1 MLGKLSFRNAKRQ
14 AKDYCIYFITVIISV
29 ALMFSFNSIA
39 TSNDISELSSY
50 MASFSKAI
58 SGISILIVLV
68 MAWLI
73 NYCMRFMLE
82 KRSKEFGTYQILGI
96 EKKSISNIFT
106 LENIMIGG
114 IAFIIG
120 IALGT
125 FLYQIFTSIIM
136 NLFNQPYQ
144 IEISFNIK
152 AVGMTAIYFFG
163 IFALVLL
170 NCRRKIK
177 KTKVYDLLYANKK
190 NENNI
195 IKNAKGN
202 IILFV
207 VSIVLLVGAVLI
219 NNNEFSNSSNMEG
232 RNIFIA
238 IIMLIL
244 GIYLFYISISS
255 FIVKRYLNNKSRKY
269 KKDNMFLYRNLTSK
283 INTMSL
289 SLGTIALMFT
299 IILIGGNVALLMNNM
314 INNEIEMGY
323 PYEIMITTADGD
335 FSKYKEYIEKNAKV
349 KDMYEY
355 RLYNIK
361 GIGLSTAFEKT
372 PFKGAVDK
380 EIDSV
385 LSLTTYNKLRE
396 ILGYEKVDLQDDEI
410 MINCL
415 KTAKGGLE
423 KYTKENDKTK
433 IVGKDVKIKEIRSEN
448 IAQVGFN
455 GSYYAIIVP
464 DSLIPLI
471 EKEDQRLRDKNDN
484 NSTIVTE
491 QEDGTDKIYYLDFA
505 YNFVATT
512 ENMTDEKFYK
522 ELSNYIIKQEREIA
536 GEVNGEEQ
544 NYNIEIS
551 LANVQTKGERMSQ
564 TKSFYTIMSFL
575 AFYVALIFVM
585 ATATLLA
592 IQQLSD
598 SEKYKYRYE
607 LLRKLGVDELQINRT
622 IFKQL
627 LFYFAI
633 PMVLPVIISIPV
645 ILGVG
650 QIFTVAVTMEEIFK
664 NICIM
669 LGMFILVYGIYF
681 IATDVQF
688 DRNINGNWWEKWRNI
703 NLLK

>member
-50 MASFSKAI
+50 MAFFSKAI
-58 SGISILIVLV
+58 SEISILIILV

-106 LENIMIGG
+106 LENLMIGG

-120 IALGT
+120 IAIGT
-125 FLYQIFTSIIM
+125 FIYQILTSIIM

-144 IEISFNIK
+144 IEISFSIK

-177 KTKVYDLLYANKK
+177 KTKVYDLLYADKK

-202 IILFV
+202 IIIFA
-207 VSIVLLVGAVLI
+207 VSIALLIGAILI
-219 NNNEFSNSSNMEG
+219 NNNEFANASNMTG

-238 IIMLIL
+238 IIMLIV

-283 INTMSL
+283 INTMSF

-299 IILIGGNVALLMNNM
+299 IILIGGNVALLMNNL

-323 PYEIMITTADGD
+323 PYEIMISTQDGD
-335 FSKYKEYIEKNAKV
+335 FSKYKEYIEKNTKV

-361 GIGLSTAFEKT
+361 GIGISKAFEKT
-372 PFKGAVDK
+372 PFNGWSDR

-396 ILGYEKVDLQDDEI
+396 ILGYEKVNLQDDEI

-415 KTAKGGLE
+415 KTAKGVFE
-423 KYTKENDKTK
+423 KYIKENNRIK
-433 IVGKDVKIKEIRSEN
+433 ILGRDVKIKEIRNES

-455 GSYYAIIVP
+455 GDYYAIIVP

-471 EKEDQRLRDKNDN
+471 EKEDQKLRDKNDN
-484 NSTIVTE
+484 NSTTTVNK

-512 ENMTDEKFYK
+512 ESITDEKFY
-522 ELSNYIIKQEREIA
+522 EDLCDFIVKQDRKMT

-544 NYNIEIS
+544 NYNIQIS
-551 LANVQTKGERMSQ
+551 LGNVQTKGERLSQ
-564 TKSFYTIMSFL
+564 TKSLYTIISFL

-585 ATATLLA
+585 VTATLLA

-607 LLRKLGVDELQINRT
+607 LLKKLGMDELQINRT

-650 QIFTVAVTMEEIFK
+650 QIFAVAVTMEEIFK
-664 NICIM
+664 NIGII

-688 DRNINGNWWEKWRNI
+688 DRNINGNG
-703 NLLK
+703 

>member
-144 IEISFNIK
+144 IKISFSIK

-190 NENNI
+190 NENNM

-202 IILFV
+202 VILFTL
-207 VSIVLLVGAVLI
+207 SIALLVGAILI
-219 NNNEFSNSSNMEG
+219 NNNEFANASNMVG

-238 IIMLIL
+238 IIMLIV

-299 IILIGGNVALLMNNM
+299 IILIGGNVALLMNSM

-372 PFKGAVDK
+372 PFKGAIDK
-380 EIDSV
+380 EIDCV
-385 LSLTTYNKLRE
+385 LSLTDYNKLRE

-423 KYTKENDKTK
+423 KYTKENDKIK

-491 QEDGTDKIYYLDFA
+491 QEDGADKIYYLDFA

-607 LLRKLGVDELQINRT
+607 LLKKLGVDELQINRT

-633 PMVLPVIISIPV
+633 PMVLPVIISIP
-645 ILGVG
+645 ITLGISH
-650 QIFTVAVTMEEIFK
+650 IFTVAVTMEEILK
-664 NICIM
+664 NIGIV
-669 LGMFILVYGIYF
+669 LGMLILVYGIYF

-688 DRNINGNWWEKWRNI
+688 DRNINGNE
-703 NLLK
+703 

>member
-50 MASFSKAI
+50 MAFFSKAI

-144 IEISFNIK
+144 IEISFSIK

-190 NENNI
+190 NENNM

-202 IILFV
+202 VILFTL
-207 VSIVLLVGAVLI
+207 SIALLVGAILI
-219 NNNEFSNSSNMEG
+219 NNNEFANASNMVG

-238 IIMLIL
+238 IIMLIV

-299 IILIGGNVALLMNNM
+299 IILIGGNVALLMNSM

-471 EKEDQRLRDKNDN
+471 EKEDQRLRDKNDDN
-484 NSTIVTE
+484 ATTVKEGEEKSE
-491 QEDGTDKIYYLDFA
+491 IYFLDFA

-522 ELSNYIIKQEREIA
+522 ELSNYIIKQEREIV
-536 GEVNGEEQ
+536 GEVNGKEQ

-650 QIFTVAVTMEEIFK
+650 QIFTVAVTMEEILK
-664 NICIM
+664 NIGIV
-669 LGMFILVYGIYF
+669 LGMLILVYGIYF

-688 DRNINGNWWEKWRNI
+688 DRNINGNE
-703 NLLK
+703 

>member
-14 AKDYCIYFITVIISV
+14 SKDYCIYFITVIISV

-50 MASFSKAI
+50 MAFFSKAI
-58 SGISILIVLV
+58 SGISILIILV

-106 LENIMIGG
+106 LENLMIGG

-120 IALGT
+120 IAIGT
-125 FLYQIFTSIIM
+125 FVYQILTSIIM

-144 IEISFNIK
+144 IEISFSIK

-177 KTKVYDLLYANKK
+177 KTKVYDLLYADKK

-202 IILFV
+202 IIIFA
-207 VSIVLLVGAVLI
+207 VSIALLVGAILI
-219 NNNEFSNSSNMEG
+219 NNNEFANASNMTG

-238 IIMLIL
+238 IIMLIV

-283 INTMSL
+283 INTMSF

-299 IILIGGNVALLMNNM
+299 IILIGGNVALLMNNL

-323 PYEIMITTADGD
+323 PYEIMISTQDGD
-335 FSKYKEYIEKNAKV
+335 FSKYKEYIEKNTKV

-361 GIGLSTAFEKT
+361 GIGISKAFEKT
-372 PFKGAVDK
+372 PFNGWSDR

-396 ILGYEKVDLQDDEI
+396 ILGYEKVNLQDDEI

-415 KTAKGGLE
+415 KTAKGVFE
-423 KYTKENDKTK
+423 KYIKENNRIK
-433 IVGKDVKIKEIRSEN
+433 ILGRDVKIKEIRNES

-455 GSYYAIIVP
+455 GDYYAIIVP

-484 NSTIVTE
+484 NSTTTVNK
-491 QEDGTDKIYYLDFA
+491 QEDGTDKIYYLDFS

-512 ENMTDEKFYK
+512 ESITDEKFY
-522 ELSNYIIKQEREIA
+522 EDLCDFIVKQDRKMT
-536 GEVNGEEQ
+536 GEVNEEEQ
-544 NYNIEIS
+544 NYNIQIS
-551 LANVQTKGERMSQ
+551 LGNVQTKGERLSQ
-564 TKSFYTIMSFL
+564 TKSLYTIISFL

-585 ATATLLA
+585 VTATLLA

-607 LLRKLGVDELQINRT
+607 LLKKLGMDELQINRT

-650 QIFTVAVTMEEIFK
+650 QIFAVAVTMEEIFK
-664 NICIM
+664 NIGII

-688 DRNINGNWWEKWRNI
+688 DRNINGNG
-703 NLLK
+703 

>member
-125 FLYQIFTSIIM
+125 FIYQILTSIIM

-177 KTKVYDLLYANKK
+177 KTKVYDLLYADKK

-323 PYEIMITTADGD
+323 PYEIMISTADGD
-335 FSKYKEYIEKNAKV
+335 FSKYKEYIEKNTKV

-372 PFKGAVDK
+372 PFKGAIDK

-410 MINCL
+410 IINCL

-607 LLRKLGVDELQINRT
+607 LLRKLGVDELHINRT

-688 DRNINGNWWEKWRNI
+688 DRNINGNG
-703 NLLK
+703 

>member
-125 FLYQIFTSIIM
+125 FIYQILTSIIM

-177 KTKVYDLLYANKK
+177 KTKVYDLLYADKK

-323 PYEIMITTADGD
+323 PYEIMISTADGD
-335 FSKYKEYIEKNAKV
+335 FSKYKEYIQKNTKV
-349 KDMYEY
+349 KDIYEY

-372 PFKGAVDK
+372 PFKGAIDK

-410 MINCL
+410 IINCL

-455 GSYYAIIVP
+455 GWYYAIIVP

-471 EKEDQRLRDKNDN
+471 EKEDQRLRNKNDN

-491 QEDGTDKIYYLDFA
+491 QEDGTDKIYYLDFV

-536 GEVNGEEQ
+536 GEINGEEQ

-664 NICIM
+664 NIWIM

-688 DRNINGNWWEKWRNI
+688 DRNINGNG
-703 NLLK
+703 

>member
-106 LENIMIGG
+106 LENLMIGG

-125 FLYQIFTSIIM
+125 FIYQILTSIIM

-177 KTKVYDLLYANKK
+177 KTKVYDLLYASKI
-190 NENNI
+190 NENNM

-202 IILFV
+202 VILFTL
-207 VSIVLLVGAVLI
+207 SIALLVGAILI
-219 NNNEFSNSSNMEG
+219 NNNEFANASNMVG

-238 IIMLIL
+238 IIMLIV

-323 PYEIMITTADGD
+323 PYEIMISAADGD
-335 FSKYKEYIEKNAKV
+335 FSKYKEYIEKNTKV

-361 GIGLSTAFEKT
+361 GIGISTAFEKT
-372 PFKGAVDK
+372 PFKGAIDK

-522 ELSNYIIKQEREIA
+522 ELSNYIIKQEREIE

-633 PMVLPVIISIPV
+633 PIVLPVIISIPV

-650 QIFTVAVTMEEIFK
+650 QIFTVAVTREEIFK
-664 NICIM
+664 NIGIM

-688 DRNINGNWWEKWRNI
+688 DRNINGNG
-703 NLLK
+703 

>member
-125 FLYQIFTSIIM
+125 FIYQILTSIIM

-177 KTKVYDLLYANKK
+177 KTKVYDLLYASKK
-190 NENNI
+190 NENNM

-202 IILFV
+202 VILFTL
-207 VSIVLLVGAVLI
+207 SIALLVGAILI
-219 NNNEFSNSSNMEG
+219 NNNEFANASNMVG

-238 IIMLIL
+238 IIMLIV

-299 IILIGGNVALLMNNM
+299 IILIGGNVALLMNSM

-471 EKEDQRLRDKNDN
+471 EKEDQRLRDKNDDN
-484 NSTIVTE
+484 ATTVKEGEEKSE
-491 QEDGTDKIYYLDFA
+491 IYFLDFA

-664 NICIM
+664 NIWIM
-669 LGMFILVYGIYF
+669 LGMFILVYGVYF

-688 DRNINGNWWEKWRNI
+688 DRNINGNG
-703 NLLK
+703 

>member
-106 LENIMIGG
+106 LENLMIGG

-125 FLYQIFTSIIM
+125 FIYQILTSIIM

-177 KTKVYDLLYANKK
+177 KTKVYDLLYASKK
-190 NENNI
+190 NENNM

-202 IILFV
+202 VILFTL
-207 VSIVLLVGAVLI
+207 SIALLVGAILI
-219 NNNEFSNSSNMEG
+219 NNNEFANASNMIG

-238 IIMLIL
+238 IIMLIV

-269 KKDNMFLYRNLTSK
+269 KKDNMFLYRSLTSK

-323 PYEIMITTADGD
+323 PYEIMISTADGD
-335 FSKYKEYIEKNAKV
+335 FSKYKEYIEKNTKV

-471 EKEDQRLRDKNDN
+471 EKEDQRLRDKNDDN
-484 NSTIVTE
+484 ATTVKEGEEKSE
-491 QEDGTDKIYYLDFA
+491 IYFLDFA

-522 ELSNYIIKQEREIA
+522 ELSNYIIKQEREIV

-664 NICIM
+664 NIWIM
-669 LGMFILVYGIYF
+669 LGMFILVYGVYF

-688 DRNINGNWWEKWRNI
+688 DRNINGNG
-703 NLLK
+703 

>member
-125 FLYQIFTSIIM
+125 FIYQILTSIIM

-177 KTKVYDLLYANKK
+177 KTKVYDLLYADKK

-323 PYEIMITTADGD
+323 PYEIMISTADGD
-335 FSKYKEYIEKNAKV
+335 FSKYKEYIEKNTKV

-372 PFKGAVDK
+372 PFKGAIDK

-410 MINCL
+410 IINCL

-423 KYTKENDKTK
+423 KYTKENDKAK

-551 LANVQTKGERMSQ
+551 LSNVQTKGERMSQ

-607 LLRKLGVDELQINRT
+607 LLRKLGVDELHINRT

-688 DRNINGNWWEKWRNI
+688 DRNINGNV
-703 NLLK
+703 

>member
-50 MASFSKAI
+50 MEYFSKAI
-58 SGISILIVLV
+58 AGISIIIVLV

-96 EKKSISNIFT
+96 KKKSISNIFT
-106 LENIMIGG
+106 LENLMIGG

-144 IEISFNIK
+144 IEISFSLK
-152 AVGMTAIYFFG
+152 AIGITAIYFFG

-177 KTKVYDLLYANKK
+177 KTKVYDLLYADKK

-202 IILFV
+202 IILFA
-207 VSIVLLVGAVLI
+207 VSIVLLVGAILI
-219 NNNEFSNSSNMEG
+219 NNNEFANASNMTG

-238 IIMLIL
+238 IIMLIV

-283 INTMSL
+283 INTMSF

-299 IILIGGNVALLMNNM
+299 IILIGGNVALLMNNL

-323 PYEIMITTADGD
+323 PYEIMISTADGD
-335 FSKYKEYIEKNAKV
+335 FSKYKEYIEKNTKV

-361 GIGLSTAFEKT
+361 KIGLSTAFEET
-372 PFKGAVDK
+372 PFKGAIDN
-380 EIDSV
+380 EIESV

-410 MINCL
+410 IINCL
-415 KTAKGGLE
+415 KTAKAGLE
-423 KYTKENDKTK
+423 KYTKENNK
-433 IVGKDVKIKEIRSEN
+433 IKILGKDVKIKEIRSEN

-455 GSYYAIIVP
+455 GFYYTIIVP

-471 EKEDQRLRDKNDN
+471 EKEDQRLRDENDN

-512 ENMTDEKFYK
+512 ESMTDEKFYQ
-522 ELSNYIIKQEREIA
+522 ELSNYIIKQDREIV

-544 NYNIEIS
+544 EYTMQIE
-551 LANVQTKGERMSQ
+551 LGNVKTKGERMSKS
-564 TKSFYTIMSFL
+564 KSFYAIISFL
-575 AFYVALIFVM
+575 AFYIALIFVM

-607 LLRKLGVDELQINRT
+607 LLKKLGMDELQINRT

-645 ILGVG
+645 ILGVS

-664 NICIM
+664 NIGII

-688 DRNINGNWWEKWRNI
+688 DRNINGNG
-703 NLLK
+703 

>member
-39 TSNDISELSSY
+39 TSNDISELSFY
-50 MASFSKAI
+50 MAFFSKAI

-144 IEISFNIK
+144 IKISFSIK

-190 NENNI
+190 NENNM

-202 IILFV
+202 VILFTL
-207 VSIVLLVGAVLI
+207 SIALLVGAILI
-219 NNNEFSNSSNMEG
+219 NNNEFANASNMVG

-238 IIMLIL
+238 IIMLIV

-255 FIVKRYLNNKSRKY
+255 FIVKRYLNNKSKKY

-299 IILIGGNVALLMNNM
+299 IILIGGNVALLMNSM

-372 PFKGAVDK
+372 PFKGAIDK
-380 EIDSV
+380 EIDCV
-385 LSLTTYNKLRE
+385 LSLTDYNKLRE

-423 KYTKENDKTK
+423 KYTKENDKIK

-491 QEDGTDKIYYLDFA
+491 QEDGADKIYYLDFA

-544 NYNIEIS
+544 NYNIQIS

-607 LLRKLGVDELQINRT
+607 LLKKLGVDELQINRT

-627 LFYFAI
+627 LFYFTI
-633 PMVLPVIISIPV
+633 PMILPVIISIPV

-664 NICIM
+664 NIWIM

-688 DRNINGNWWEKWRNI
+688 DRNINGNG
-703 NLLK
+703 

>member
-50 MASFSKAI
+50 MEYFSKAI
-58 SGISILIVLV
+58 SGINILIVLV

-125 FLYQIFTSIIM
+125 FIYQILTSIIM

-177 KTKVYDLLYANKK
+177 KTKVYDLLYASKK
-190 NENNI
+190 NENNM

-202 IILFV
+202 VILFTL
-207 VSIVLLVGAVLI
+207 SIALLVGAVLI
-219 NNNEFSNSSNMEG
+219 NNNEFANASNMKG

-238 IIMLIL
+238 IIMLIV

-323 PYEIMITTADGD
+323 PYEIMISTADGD
-335 FSKYKEYIEKNAKV
+335 FSKYKEYIGKNTKV
-349 KDMYEY
+349 KDMYKY

-372 PFKGAVDK
+372 PFKGAIDK

-410 MINCL
+410 IINCL

-423 KYTKENDKTK
+423 KYTKENNKTK

-455 GSYYAIIVP
+455 GSCYAIIVP

-471 EKEDQRLRDKNDN
+471 EKEDQRLRDKNDKY
-484 NSTIVTE
+484 STIVTE
-491 QEDGTDKIYYLDFA
+491 QEDGADKIYYLDFA

-536 GEVNGEEQ
+536 GEINGEEQ

-688 DRNINGNWWEKWRNI
+688 DRNINGNG
-703 NLLK
+703 

>member
-14 AKDYCIYFITVIISV
+14 TKDYCIYFITVIISV

-50 MASFSKAI
+50 MEYFSKAI
-58 SGISILIVLV
+58 AGISIIIIIV

-144 IEISFNIK
+144 IEISFSIK

-190 NENNI
+190 NENNM

-202 IILFV
+202 VILFTL
-207 VSIVLLVGAVLI
+207 SIALLVGAILI
-219 NNNEFSNSSNMEG
+219 NNNEFANASNMVG

-238 IIMLIL
+238 IIMLIV

-283 INTMSL
+283 INTISL

-299 IILIGGNVALLMNNM
+299 IILIGGNVALLMNSM

-335 FSKYKEYIEKNAKV
+335 FSKYKEYIEKNTKV

-372 PFKGAVDK
+372 PFKGAIDK

-410 MINCL
+410 IINCL

-544 NYNIEIS
+544 KYNMEIS

-688 DRNINGNWWEKWRNI
+688 DRNINGNW
-703 NLLK
+703 

>member
-58 SGISILIVLV
+58 SGINILIVLV

-125 FLYQIFTSIIM
+125 FIYQILTSIIM

-144 IEISFNIK
+144 IEISFSIK

-190 NENNI
+190 NENNM

-202 IILFV
+202 VILFTL
-207 VSIVLLVGAVLI
+207 SIALLVGAILI
-219 NNNEFSNSSNMEG
+219 NNNEFANANNMIG

-238 IIMLIL
+238 IIMLIV

-299 IILIGGNVALLMNNM
+299 IILIGGNVALLMNSM

-372 PFKGAVDK
+372 PFKGAIDK
-380 EIDSV
+380 EIDCV
-385 LSLTTYNKLRE
+385 LSLTDYNKLRE

-423 KYTKENDKTK
+423 KYTKENDKIK

-491 QEDGTDKIYYLDFA
+491 QEDGADKIYYLDFA

-607 LLRKLGVDELQINRT
+607 LLKKLGVDELQINRT

-633 PMVLPVIISIPV
+633 PMVLPVIISIP
-645 ILGVG
+645 ITLGISH
-650 QIFTVAVTMEEIFK
+650 IFTVAVTMEEISK
-664 NICIM
+664 NIGIV
-669 LGMFILVYGIYF
+669 LGMLILVYGIYF

-688 DRNINGNWWEKWRNI
+688 DRNINGNE
-703 NLLK
+703 

>member
-50 MASFSKAI
+50 MEYFSKAI
-58 SGISILIVLV
+58 AGISIIIVLV

-106 LENIMIGG
+106 LENLMIGG

-144 IEISFNIK
+144 IEISFSLK
-152 AVGMTAIYFFG
+152 AIGITAIYFFG

-177 KTKVYDLLYANKK
+177 KTKVYDLLYADKK

-202 IILFV
+202 IILFA
-207 VSIVLLVGAVLI
+207 VSIVLLVGAILI
-219 NNNEFSNSSNMEG
+219 NNNEFANASNMTG

-238 IIMLIL
+238 IIMLIV

-299 IILIGGNVALLMNNM
+299 IILIGGNVALLMNSM

-323 PYEIMITTADGD
+323 PYEIMISTADGD
-335 FSKYKEYIEKNAKV
+335 FSKYKEYIEKNTKV

-361 GIGLSTAFEKT
+361 KIGLSTAFEET
-372 PFKGAVDK
+372 PFKGAIDN
-380 EIDSV
+380 EIESV

-410 MINCL
+410 IINCL
-415 KTAKGGLE
+415 KTAKAGLE
-423 KYTKENDKTK
+423 KYTKENNK
-433 IVGKDVKIKEIRSEN
+433 IKILGKDVKIKEIRSEN

-491 QEDGTDKIYYLDFA
+491 QEDGADKIYYLDFA

-512 ENMTDEKFYK
+512 ENMTDEKFYQ

-544 NYNIEIS
+544 NYNIQIS

-607 LLRKLGVDELQINRT
+607 LLKKLGMDELQINRT

-645 ILGVG
+645 ILGVS

-664 NICIM
+664 NIGII

-688 DRNINGNWWEKWRNI
+688 DRNINGNG
-703 NLLK
+703 

>member
-39 TSNDISELSSY
+39 TSNDISELSFY
-50 MASFSKAI
+50 MAFFSKAI

-125 FLYQIFTSIIM
+125 FIYQILTSIIM

-177 KTKVYDLLYANKK
+177 KTKVYDLLYADKK

-323 PYEIMITTADGD
+323 PYEIMISTADGD
-335 FSKYKEYIEKNAKV
+335 FSKYKEYIEKNTKV

-372 PFKGAVDK
+372 PFKGAIDK

-410 MINCL
+410 IINCL

-423 KYTKENDKTK
+423 KYTKENDKAK

-491 QEDGTDKIYYLDFA
+491 QEDGADKIYYLDFA

-544 NYNIEIS
+544 NYNIQIS

-607 LLRKLGVDELQINRT
+607 LLKKLGVDELQINRT

-633 PMVLPVIISIPV
+633 PMILPVIISIPV

-664 NICIM
+664 NIWIM

-688 DRNINGNWWEKWRNI
+688 DRNINGNV
-703 NLLK
+703 

>member
-106 LENIMIGG
+106 LENLMIGG
-114 IAFIIG
+114 IAFVIG

-125 FLYQIFTSIIM
+125 FIYQILTSIIM

-177 KTKVYDLLYANKK
+177 KTKVYDLLYASKK
-190 NENNI
+190 NENNM

-202 IILFV
+202 VILFTL
-207 VSIVLLVGAVLI
+207 SIALLVGAILI
-219 NNNEFSNSSNMEG
+219 NSNEFANASNMIG

-238 IIMLIL
+238 IIMLIV

-323 PYEIMITTADGD
+323 PYEIMISTADGD
-335 FSKYKEYIEKNAKV
+335 FSKYKEYIEKNTKV

-372 PFKGAVDK
+372 PFKGAIDK

-410 MINCL
+410 IINCL

-522 ELSNYIIKQEREIA
+522 ELSNYIIKHEREIV
-536 GEVNGEEQ
+536 GEVNGKEQ

-688 DRNINGNWWEKWRNI
+688 DRNINGNG
-703 NLLK
+703 